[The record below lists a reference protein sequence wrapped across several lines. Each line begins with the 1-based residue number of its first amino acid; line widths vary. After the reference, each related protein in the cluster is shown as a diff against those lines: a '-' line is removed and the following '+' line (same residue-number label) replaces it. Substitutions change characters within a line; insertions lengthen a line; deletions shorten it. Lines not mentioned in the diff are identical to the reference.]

1 MPMEKVSFEF
11 PDPDR
16 DTSKDIKMKDDGSA
30 EIVIEGR
37 RDPFENVPNKDDKP
51 ASKAKAKDED
61 DDIDIEV
68 IDDTPKKD
76 RGKKPSTPPDDL
88 TDEELESYS
97 EKVKKRLGQMKK
109 VWHDERRAKEA
120 ALREQSEA
128 VRVAQQL
135 LEENK
140 KLKEAYSTGEKT
152 YIEVAQGAAE
162 SQLQLAKRSYKEAL
176 DSGDSDAIAD
186 AQVALNE
193 ATYKAQ
199 QAKNFKPT
207 TLQVEENEV
216 QIPQTTAK
224 EQQRVDPTTQKWLD
238 KNTWYGADEEMTA
251 LALAVHSKLENSF
264 GKQYVG
270 SEEYFK
276 RIDETMRKRFPETF
290 SDEVEVQT
298 QTGGDKPSQ
307 RTEVKSASVVAPATR
322 STASKRIVLKA
333 SQVALAKKLG
343 LTPEQ
348 YASAQLKLES

>member
-1 MPMEKVSFEF
+1 MAEYMEEFKF
-11 PDPDR
+11 PDEQEEENKAV
-16 DTSKDIKMKDDGSA
+16 KDVEDKVNAASEEESNV
-30 EIVIEGR
+30 EIV
-37 RDPFENVPNKDDKP
+37 
-51 ASKAKAKDED
+51 
-61 DDIDIEV
+61 
-68 IDDTPKKD
+68 DDTPPED
-76 RGKKPSTPPDDL
+76 RGRKPLEESPEVPEDELTKYDKSVQARIKKFTHG
-88 TDEELESYS
+88 Y
-97 EKVKKRLGQMKK
+97 
-109 VWHDERRAKEA
+109 HDERRAKEA
-120 ALREQSEA
+120 AMREREEA
-128 VRVAQQL
+128 ISLAKQL

-162 SQLQLAKRSYKEAL
+162 SSLQLAKRNYKEAL

-207 TLQVEENEV
+207 TLQADEKDV
-216 QIPQTTAK
+216 QIPQSTYK
-224 EQQRVDPTTQKWLD
+224 EQPKVDPTTQKWLD

-276 RIDETMRKRFPETF
+276 RIDDTIRKRFPENF

-298 QTGGDKPSQ
+298 QTGGGKPSQ
-307 RTEVKSASVVAPATR
+307 RTEAKSAPVVAPATR

-343 LTPEQ
+343 LSPEQ
-348 YASAQLKLES
+348 YARELQKLEG